1 MTSSFWDPGNLLQI
15 TDDLRSKPGVISCL
29 GITKHGARCR
39 WDVLEP
45 NLSQVRPLLKDM
57 SQLKPESITIQTLQ
71 RLAMLCL
78 CPKFHSHQAGL
89 FVQHWTG
96 VLKTATQH
104 HQELLG
110 DGDDPSSDEIQTL
123 QAELAFKQREC
134 EDLRKNLD
142 REIDSNTRL
151 SDEWRDK
158 SSEMTTKITHLEH
171 QISDSEQRLA
181 TTEAALSDQEQE
193 TQALLEQHKEESA
206 ARNKAEEENTM
217 LQSKLKVGEDK
228 LKRVREENKNLIKE
242 LATVYESNKV
252 EMQACQDEINRL
264 RTTERDLIKERDDRD
279 AKLEQYRAQLG
290 KQLEQNTLLD
300 DRIASL
306 EETQARLEAS
316 IASCWLHSFRRWTTR
331 LKNKHSRPQLVEG
344 RTEEIALKTYA

>member
-45 NLSQVRPLLKDM
+45 NLSQVRPLLEAM
-57 SQLKPESITIQTLQ
+57 SQVKPESITIQTLQ
-71 RLAMLCL
+71 RLAMLCV
-78 CPKFHSHQAGL
+78 CPKFHSHQTGL

-110 DGDDPSSDEIQTL
+110 DSDGPSSDEIQTL

-134 EDLRKNLD
+134 EDLQKKLD
-142 REIDSNTRL
+142 HEIISAARL
-151 SDEWRDK
+151 NDEWRDK
-158 SSEMTTKITHLEH
+158 SSEMTTKITYLEH
-171 QISDSEQRLA
+171 QISDSEERLA
-181 TTEAALSDQEQE
+181 TTEAALSNKKQE
-193 TQALLEQHKEESA
+193 TQALLGQHKEEST
-206 ARNKAEEENTM
+206 ARNKAEEENTI
-217 LQSKLKVGEDK
+217 LQSQLKVGEDK

-242 LATVYESNKV
+242 LATAYESNKA
-252 EMQACQDEINRL
+252 EIQAYQDEINEL
-264 RTTERDLIKERDDRD
+264 GATERDLIKERDDRD
-279 AKLEQYRAQLG
+279 AKLEEYRAQLD
-290 KQLEQNTLLD
+290 KQLAQNTLLD
-300 DRIASL
+300 GRIASL
-306 EETQARLEAS
+306 EETQGQLEES

-331 LKNKHSRPQLVEG
+331 LKNKRSRPQLVEG
-344 RTEEIALKTYA
+344 RTEEVVLKTYA